1 MKKKL
6 LAISV
11 LAAISSQASAFQF
24 DTSDD
29 WKIRWDNTF
38 KANVVA
44 RVNKADK
51 QVTEDSAGW
60 LLARDSDWSVD
71 RSGGGLVSTRID
83 VLSEMDV
90 IWKNRFGFR
99 VSGSGWYDPQYKSSN
114 NDYPD
119 ERNATWQ
126 SPSASVGD
134 YSHEA
139 KDWHYAGGEFLDAFV
154 FANFDIGDAA
164 VGVRAGRHTIY
175 WGNSLLG
182 GGAIASIG
190 GAMNAMDFNKGLS
203 VPGSEA
209 KELFMPANKISTVV
223 QLTDNLTL
231 NAYYGLEHTRYRLP
245 ETGTFFSP
253 AGALTSDTEYI
264 NLGIFGADVLE
275 APVAMGTHHR
285 EDEGSDG
292 DIGFNLQYYVE
303 AWELETSFIYMNYT
317 DKNLHGLHAG
327 FNTGQFLDFQANIAQ
342 NPEAQA
348 ALSLWQ
354 ATCGPAGYECP
365 KPMRTQGDNP
375 TPSYV
380 VGESRWL
387 FKDDIDLFGISFAK
401 EIAGVSVGLDLVLRQ
416 DAPLAPEF
424 NTSIQRLYDTPD
436 WGVLGL
442 GLPEGEDL
450 AAAFGL
456 GYMPG
461 DYFDYDSDDFLG
473 AEGDIYSVVI
483 NGLGLLNNQWG
494 LWDGGQWILEGTF
507 TMLDDCTKNCE
518 LMDVRLH
525 EDRVVS
531 YVEGK
536 FDPTWYQV
544 FPGWDMTIPMS
555 VAYQLDG
562 EKNPQTFGGDDER
575 GSASIGVEFLI
586 DQKWIANMKYNT
598 FFGPVDAGTGGLL
611 KDRDN
616 VSMTLKRT
624 F

>member
-1 MKKKL
+1 
-6 LAISV
+6 
-11 LAAISSQASAFQF
+11 
-24 DTSDD
+24 
-29 WKIRWDNTF
+29 
-38 KANVVA
+38 
-44 RVNKADK
+44 
-51 QVTEDSAGW
+51 
-60 LLARDSDWSVD
+60 
-71 RSGGGLVSTRID
+71 
-83 VLSEMDV
+83 
-90 IWKNRFGFR
+90 
-99 VSGSGWYDPQYKSSN
+99 
-114 NDYPD
+114 
-119 ERNATWQ
+119 
-126 SPSASVGD
+126 
-134 YSHEA
+134 
-139 KDWHYAGGEFLDAFV
+139 
-154 FANFDIGDAA
+154 
-164 VGVRAGRHTIY
+164 
-175 WGNSLLG
+175 
-182 GGAIASIG
+182 
-190 GAMNAMDFNKGLS
+190 
-203 VPGSEA
+203 
-209 KELFMPANKISTVV
+209 
-223 QLTDNLTL
+223 
-231 NAYYGLEHTRYRLP
+231 
-245 ETGTFFSP
+245 
-253 AGALTSDTEYI
+253 
-264 NLGIFGADVLE
+264 
-275 APVAMGTHHR
+275 
-285 EDEGSDG
+285 
-292 DIGFNLQYYVE
+292 
-303 AWELETSFIYMNYT
+303 
-317 DKNLHGLHAG
+317 
-327 FNTGQFLDFQANIAQ
+327 
-342 NPEAQA
+342 
-348 ALSLWQ
+348 
-354 ATCGPAGYECP
+354 
-365 KPMRTQGDNP
+365 MRTQGDNP

-531 YVEGK
+531 YVEAK